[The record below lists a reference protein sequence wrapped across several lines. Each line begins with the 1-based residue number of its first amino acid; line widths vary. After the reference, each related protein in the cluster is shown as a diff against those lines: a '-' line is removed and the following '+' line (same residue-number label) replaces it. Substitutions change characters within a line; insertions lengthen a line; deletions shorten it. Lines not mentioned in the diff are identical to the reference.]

1 MLRVVFE
8 VYFTLLHIADHISI
22 DTKKRLE
29 VKLKHVSQPATRE
42 VSVHIFNIYSRVLR
56 TTLFS
61 GLSGIAI

>member
-1 MLRVVFE
+1 MLRLVVA

-22 DTKKRLE
+22 EVRRIE

-42 VSVHIFNIYSRVLR
+42 VSVHILNIYSRVLR
-56 TTLFS
+56 TNLFS